1 MLWRINQEHPMAKS
15 QSTRKRSSASKSRS
29 TSSRSGR
36 SRSTS
41 RTGSRTSGRSGS
53 ASRSK
58 SANRGRRGASQRQ
71 QDAIALL
78 RADHKAVS
86 GMFDEYERRKER
98 LSPDKKLEM
107 VQTICRELEVHTQI
121 EEEIF
126 YPAAREA
133 VREQDLLDEAEIEHG
148 SAKELIRQ
156 LQNGQPGDDLYDARV
171 KVLGEYVKHHVK
183 EEQNELFPM
192 VKKSRL
198 DIRELGEELK
208 RRKEELMG
216 AV

>member
-1 MLWRINQEHPMAKS
+1 
-15 QSTRKRSSASKSRS
+15 
-29 TSSRSGR
+29 
-36 SRSTS
+36 
-41 RTGSRTSGRSGS
+41 
-53 ASRSK
+53 
-58 SANRGRRGASQRQ
+58 
-71 QDAIALL
+71 
-78 RADHKAVS
+78 
-86 GMFDEYERRKER
+86 MFDEYERRKER
-98 LSPDKKLEM
+98 LSADRKLEM

-156 LQNGQPGDDLYDARV
+156 LQNGQPGEDLYDARV

-183 EEQNELFPM
+183 EEQGQLFPM

-198 DIRELGEELK
+198 DMRQLGEQLM
-208 RRKEELMG
+208 RRKQELMG
-216 AV
+216 GAAEQELE